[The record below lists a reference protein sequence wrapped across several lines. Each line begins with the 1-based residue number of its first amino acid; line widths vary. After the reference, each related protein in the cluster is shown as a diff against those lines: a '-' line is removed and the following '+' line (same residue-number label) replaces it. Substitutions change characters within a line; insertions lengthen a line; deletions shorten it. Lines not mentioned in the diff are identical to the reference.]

1 MATGHDTLA
10 IDRLSAEDV
19 RILGLESTR
28 VAGHTLKVTVV
39 HPDAPSLGIAE
50 LRSRVA
56 ARIEA
61 LPRLTERLDRA
72 PDGGFAWV
80 PDPTFQLDR
89 HVREREDR
97 DGLAA
102 AVAATM
108 QEHLDRDL
116 PLWTIEL
123 VGGRAVVLKAHHAM
137 ADGMAMRRIA
147 RVLLWDLQETPA
159 AHAHAAGPEPAGG
172 HGLADVPRLSAA
184 IERELAPSVLRSPLA
199 RRAGRDRAVA
209 FASVPLAQ
217 LAALRER
224 HGMHATINDL
234 VLAAVAGGLRR
245 WLVEHEARL
254 HRMRVKVP
262 VSLHRP
268 DEPADALG
276 NDDSFF
282 FVDLPLAEPDSVAR
296 LRAISHECTLR
307 KQRGDALELGTLLH
321 CASALS
327 PAVVHWSMSPHV
339 FTLNVS
345 NVPGPRGAMTV
356 CDRPVQAVYALAEIA
371 DWHALRVAVFS
382 ASGVLTFGLC
392 ADREQVS
399 DLDTIA
405 RGIEDELG
413 ALAQGG

>member
-1 MATGHDTLA
+1 
-10 IDRLSAEDV
+10 
-19 RILGLESTR
+19 
-28 VAGHTLKVTVV
+28 
-39 HPDAPSLGIAE
+39 
-50 LRSRVA
+50 
-56 ARIEA
+56 
-61 LPRLTERLDRA
+61 
-72 PDGGFAWV
+72 
-80 PDPTFQLDR
+80 
-89 HVREREDR
+89 
-97 DGLAA
+97 
-102 AVAATM
+102 
-108 QEHLDRDL
+108 
-116 PLWTIEL
+116 
-123 VGGRAVVLKAHHAM
+123 M

-147 RVLLWDLQETPA
+147 STLLWDLRETPGA
-159 AHAHAAGPEPAGG
+159 QAHGHAAEPAPAGR

-209 FASVPLAQ
+209 FASVPLER
-217 LAALRER
+217 LAALRDALDV
-224 HGMHATINDL
+224 HATVNDL

-245 WLVEHEARL
+245 WLIAHDAPL

-268 DEPADALG
+268 DEAADALG

-282 FVDLPLAEPDSVAR
+282 FVDLPLAEPDPVAR
-296 LRAISHECTLR
+296 LRAISCECTLR

-345 NVPGPRGAMTV
+345 NVPGPRGAMSV

-392 ADREQVS
+392 ADREQVA
-399 DLDTIA
+399 DLEQIA
-405 RGIEDELG
+405 HGIEDEL
-413 ALAQGG
+413 AVLAQEA